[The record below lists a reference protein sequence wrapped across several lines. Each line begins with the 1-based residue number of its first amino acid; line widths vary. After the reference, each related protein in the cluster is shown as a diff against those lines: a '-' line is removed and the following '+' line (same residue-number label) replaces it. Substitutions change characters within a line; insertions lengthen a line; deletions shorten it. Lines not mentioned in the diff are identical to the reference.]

1 MEDIINIKYIVG
13 AIIYSGIGLIILAIT
28 WKVFDHMTPG
38 VLWEEII
45 EKKNMALAITIGAVT
60 LAVAQIIAS
69 AIHG

>member
-1 MEDIINIKYIVG
+1 MDDLINFKYVIG
-13 AIIYSGIGLIILAIT
+13 ALLYSAIGLVILAIV
-28 WKVFDHMTPG
+28 WKVFDKMTPG

-45 EKKNMALAITIGAVT
+45 EKKNVALAITVGAVT